1 MTNRTLDED
10 TYHAVRQYFV
20 GARSSLNSWCVANG
34 ICFPTAKAALT
45 RYNRSPAA
53 AALRARLLKVTGL
66 EENAE

>member
-34 ICFPTAKAALT
+34 IPLPTAKMALT
-45 RYNRSPAA
+45 KFNRSPAA
-53 AALRARLLKVTGL
+53 KALRTRLLKITGL
-66 EENAE
+66 EEGSE